1 MGFSKTRA
9 VQILFKLGKAF
20 TVFILG
26 SLVVH
31 LLVMLLDYSVMIKPL
46 SLNLHDNF
54 LGSIFSTPMFPMML
68 AYGFLSLT
76 IYFLWEKKKKALLLA
91 REKGIQN
98 EKVEAVVKSMQRLT
112 GILAEHIA
120 SQNTEIMN
128 WIEIRKRKGR
138 PVSEKLEIP
147 NRKIGKALQ
156 SLSEISF
163 VTPYTASRPKNTA
176 DIEKMLKDKLQEM
189 TPLRLTPKNGISNQ
203 NSLIAQNFCRQYL
216 YKSRKVRNIIT
227 HLFNP

>member
-1 MGFSKTRA
+1 VRSKSETELYRGPGDKMGFSKTRA

-91 REKGIQN
+91 REKEG
-98 EKVEAVVKSMQRLT
+98 A
-112 GILAEHIA
+112 A
-120 SQNTEIMN
+120 S
-128 WIEIRKRKGR
+128 
-138 PVSEKLEIP
+138 V
-147 NRKIGKALQ
+147 
-156 SLSEISF
+156 
-163 VTPYTASRPKNTA
+163 
-176 DIEKMLKDKLQEM
+176 
-189 TPLRLTPKNGISNQ
+189 
-203 NSLIAQNFCRQYL
+203 
-216 YKSRKVRNIIT
+216 
-227 HLFNP
+227 

>member
-1 MGFSKTRA
+1 MIISKVRSKSETELYRGPGDKMGFSKTRA

-76 IYFLWEKKKKALLLA
+76 IYFLWEKKKKVGKE
-91 REKGIQN
+91 EKS
-98 EKVEAVVKSMQRLT
+98 VA
-112 GILAEHIA
+112 ACP
-120 SQNTEIMN
+120 
-128 WIEIRKRKGR
+128 RKRNSEREGR
-138 PVSEKLEIP
+138 S
-147 NRKIGKALQ
+147 G
-156 SLSEISF
+156 S
-163 VTPYTASRPKNTA
+163 
-176 DIEKMLKDKLQEM
+176 
-189 TPLRLTPKNGISNQ
+189 
-203 NSLIAQNFCRQYL
+203 
-216 YKSRKVRNIIT
+216 
-227 HLFNP
+227 